1 MNMREIREAARQP
14 MKEYCRLCPV
24 CDGKAC
30 AGQVPGMG
38 GALTGS
44 SFTANF
50 EALRNLRINLR
61 VIHGA
66 GDPSTKFT
74 LFGKALS
81 TPILAAPMTG
91 AGHNCGESLP
101 EDAFAQAIVA
111 GAEAV
116 GSLGWIGDAA
126 NIALFEASLCAARA
140 AKQGVVAI
148 IKPHKELGEIV
159 LRFRKAEE
167 AGAVALGLDLDGA
180 GLVTMR
186 LHGRPME
193 PKALDQLLAIR
204 QETKLPFVVKGVMTP
219 DEALLCQEAGVDCIV
234 ASNHGGRVLD
244 GCPGVADALPEIAHA
259 LEGSAMIILADGC
272 VRSGVDAL
280 KLMALGAQGVL
291 VGRPL
296 CWGAYADG
304 ADGVA
309 AVLQAYTDQLYQA
322 MLMTGCASLAD
333 IGPRVLF

>member
-1 MNMREIREAARQP
+1 MNMREIREAAKKP
-14 MKEYCRLCPV
+14 MQKFCKLCPS

-30 AGQVPGMG
+30 AGRVPGMG

-50 EALRNLRINLR
+50 EALRNTRINLR

-66 GDPSTKFT
+66 EDPIIRLS
-74 LFGKALS
+74 LFGQALD

-91 AGHNCGESLP
+91 AGHNCGEGLTE
-101 EDAFAQAIVA
+101 EDFVKAVVL
-111 GAEAV
+111 GAESA

-126 NIALFEASLCAARA
+126 NLALFEAGLAAA
-140 AKQGVVAI
+140 KASKQGVVAI
-148 IKPHKELGEIV
+148 IKPRKELEEIV
-159 LRFRKAEE
+159 LRFRMAEE

-186 LHGRPME
+186 LHGQPVG
-193 PKALDQLLAIR
+193 PKTVEQLKAIR
-204 QETKLPFVVKGVMTP
+204 GRTKLPFVIKGVMTV
-219 DEALLCQEAGVDCIV
+219 DEALLCREAGADCIV
-234 ASNHGGRVLD
+234 VSNHGGRVLD
-244 GCPGVADALPEIAHA
+244 GCPGAADVLADIACALDGK
-259 LEGSAMIILADGC
+259 LTILADGC

-296 CWGAYADG
+296 CWGAFADG
-304 ADGVA
+304 AQGVA
-309 AVLQAYTDQLYQA
+309 TVIKTYTDQLYQA
-322 MLMTGCASLAD
+322 MIMTGCPSLQD
-333 IGPRVLF
+333 IGLDVLY